1 MIQSLTFNFSILIS
15 FLIGVGIGLTLA
27 VFIYLI
33 LVLTTMKQ
41 KKFIVQTKV
50 NDVSEAEILKLIED
64 AKIQFKDEKLRGD
77 TNYFSYGYDIS
88 KNLIIAIAKKFYPKS
103 KHPLCEI
110 SVDELLM
117 LGAYISRRMDEILDH
132 KGLRFLRKIKVSY
145 VLGLYDVKED
155 ISNNEVIKTTKKYKI
170 NEALNAAKK
179 VINVVNPV
187 WWVRKFVMNKA
198 MEIVSKKLCIVL
210 ISVVGEETYK
220 IYSKSIYNEEG
231 QIDSNV
237 DLLVSD
243 LEDEVKNQYENL
255 EEDRSNDQIDTNQ
268 LLLEHENIEEHKKFS
283 FKKIFNKNIFKR
295 KNKNDD
301 IKLEEE

>member
-295 KNKNDD
+295 KDKSDD
-301 IKLEEE
+301 TKLEEE

>member
-1 MIQSLTFNFSILIS
+1 MIQSFTFNFSILIS

-33 LVLTTMKQ
+33 LVLTTMKK
-41 KKFIVQTKV
+41 KKFVIKTKV
-50 NDVSEAEILKLIED
+50 NDVSETDILRLIED

-77 TNYFSYGYDIS
+77 TNYFSYGYDIT

-117 LGAYISRRMDEILDH
+117 LGVYISKRMDEILDH

-145 VLGLYDVKED
+145 VLGFYDVKED

-170 NEALNAAKK
+170 TEALNAAKK

-198 MEIVSKKLCIVL
+198 MDIVSKKLCLVL
-210 ISVVGEETYK
+210 ISVAGEETYK
-220 IYSKSIYNEEG
+220 IYSKSIYNEEAE
-231 QIDSNV
+231 IDSNV
-237 DLLVSD
+237 DLLVTD
-243 LEDEVKNQYENL
+243 LEDEVSRQYDNIEEVNENY
-255 EEDRSNDQIDTNQ
+255 ETVTPQ
-268 LLLEHENIEEHKKFS
+268 LLLENNDVPKKKKFS
-283 FKKIFNKNIFKR
+283 FKNIFKKR
-295 KNKNDD
+295 KKSEENN
-301 IKLEEE
+301 LSELNEEE

>member
-1 MIQSLTFNFSILIS
+1 MIQSFTFNFSILIS

-41 KKFIVQTKV
+41 KKFVIKTKV
-50 NDVSEAEILKLIED
+50 NDVSETDILRLIED

-77 TNYFSYGYDIS
+77 TNYFSYGYDIT

-117 LGAYISRRMDEILDH
+117 LGVYISKRMDEILDH

-145 VLGLYDVKED
+145 VLGFYDVKED

-170 NEALNAAKK
+170 TEALNAAKK

-198 MEIVSKKLCIVL
+198 MDIVSKKLCLVL
-210 ISVVGEETYK
+210 ISVAGEETYK
-220 IYSKSIYNEEG
+220 IYSKSIYNEEAE
-231 QIDSNV
+231 IDSNV
-237 DLLVSD
+237 DLLVTD
-243 LEDEVKNQYENL
+243 LEDEVSRQYDNIEEVNENY
-255 EEDRSNDQIDTNQ
+255 ETVTPQ
-268 LLLEHENIEEHKKFS
+268 LLLENNDVPKKKKFS
-283 FKKIFNKNIFKR
+283 FKNIFKKR
-295 KNKNDD
+295 KKSEENN
-301 IKLEEE
+301 LSELNEEE

>member
-268 LLLEHENIEEHKKFS
+268 LLLEHENIEEHKKFN

-295 KNKNDD
+295 KNKSDD
-301 IKLEEE
+301 TKLEEE

>member
-1 MIQSLTFNFSILIS
+1 MIQSFTFNFSILIS

-41 KKFIVQTKV
+41 KKFIIKTKV
-50 NDVSEAEILKLIED
+50 NDVSETDILRLIED

-77 TNYFSYGYDIS
+77 TNYFSYGYDIT

-117 LGAYISRRMDEILDH
+117 LGVYISNRMDEILDH

-145 VLGLYDVKED
+145 VLGFYDVKED

-170 NEALNAAKK
+170 TEALNAAKK
-179 VINVVNPV
+179 
-187 WWVRKFVMNKA
+187 
-198 MEIVSKKLCIVL
+198 L
-210 ISVVGEETYK
+210 
-220 IYSKSIYNEEG
+220 
-231 QIDSNV
+231 
-237 DLLVSD
+237 
-243 LEDEVKNQYENL
+243 
-255 EEDRSNDQIDTNQ
+255 
-268 LLLEHENIEEHKKFS
+268 
-283 FKKIFNKNIFKR
+283 
-295 KNKNDD
+295 
-301 IKLEEE
+301 

>member
-1 MIQSLTFNFSILIS
+1 MILSLTFNFSILIS

-41 KKFIVQTKV
+41 KKFIVKTKV
-50 NDVSEAEILKLIED
+50 NDVSETDILKLIED
-64 AKIQFKDEKLRGD
+64 AKFQFKDEKLRGD

-88 KNLIIAIAKKFYPKS
+88 KNLIISIAKKFYPKS

-117 LGAYISRRMDEILDH
+117 LGVYISKRMDEILDH
-132 KGLRFLRKIKVSY
+132 KGLRFLRKVKISY

-155 ISNNEVIKTTKKYKI
+155 ISNNDVIKTTKKYKI
-170 NEALNAAKK
+170 SEALNAAKK

-198 MEIVSKKLCIVL
+198 MDIVSKKLCLVL

-220 IYSKSIYNEEG
+220 IYSKSIYNEEAK
-231 QIDSNV
+231 IDANV

-243 LEDEVKNQYENL
+243 LEDEVEKQSKEL
-255 EEDRSNDQIDTNQ
+255 EEVEGEVVDSSNSP
-268 LLLEHENIEEHKKFS
+268 LMIETKEPVEKKKFS
-283 FKKIFNKNIFKR
+283 FKNILNKNIFKR
-295 KNKNDD
+295 KK
-301 IKLEEE
+301 KE

>member
-283 FKKIFNKNIFKR
+283 LKKIFNKNLFKR
-295 KNKNDD
+295 KNKSDD
-301 IKLEEE
+301 TKLEEE

>member
-295 KNKNDD
+295 KNKSDD
-301 IKLEEE
+301 TKLEEE

>member
-268 LLLEHENIEEHKKFS
+268 LLLEHENIEEHKKFN

-295 KNKNDD
+295 KYKSDD
-301 IKLEEE
+301 TKLEEE